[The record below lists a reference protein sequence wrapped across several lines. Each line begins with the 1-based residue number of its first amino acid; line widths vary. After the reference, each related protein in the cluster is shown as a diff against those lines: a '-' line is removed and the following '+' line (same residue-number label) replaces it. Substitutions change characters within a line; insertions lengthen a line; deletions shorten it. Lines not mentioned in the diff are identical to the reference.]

1 MYEVLINDLHL
12 EKARVRGNEIHC
24 ACPWASLTHMSGRD
38 NNPSF
43 SLNVEKG
50 VYNCF
55 TCGKRGVIEDLIE
68 WILGL
73 SLFETLEFLEDRGF
87 SRLEIALQS
96 LEREQYL
103 PSGEKDYFIPEAI
116 LEPFEC
122 LDKHNE
128 IYKGEVDGNECII
141 YVVRN
146 YLGAIVGGEA
156 RSIEGR
162 WHKVLWSM
170 EKSHYLYGENFVS
183 QRDCVDYYLPL
194 TIVEGAGDCVCVRKA
209 MGMTEVV
216 ALFGAYASDTQINK
230 LLRLSDS
237 FVIWLDNDS
246 AGWKGVSR
254 LFKELEPR
262 ATEVRYVSPYD
273 LPVCTDQDPKGI
285 YTEFGWE
292 KVQEIIYGAKSYLE
306 LQNEIER

>member
-1 MYEVLINDLHL
+1 MYEVLIEDLHL
-12 EKARVRGNEIHC
+12 EKARVRGNEIH
-24 ACPWASLTHMSGRD
+24 ACCPFANLTHPSGRD

-43 SLNVEKG
+43 SVNIEKG

-55 TCGKRGVIEDLIE
+55 TCGKRGVIEDLVE
-68 WILGL
+68 WVLGL
-73 SLFETLEFLEDRGF
+73 SMFESLEFLESRGF
-87 SRLEIALQS
+87 SRLDIALQT

-122 LDKHNE
+122 LDKRNE
-128 IYKGEVDGNECII
+128 IYKGDVDGNECTI

-162 WHKVLWSM
+162 WHKVLWGM
-170 EKSHYLYGENFVS
+170 EKSHYLYGEHFVS
-183 QRDCVDYYLPL
+183 QRDCVDYYFPL
-194 TIVEGAGDCVCVRKA
+194 IVVEGAGDCVAIRA
-209 MGMTEVV
+209 ATRQMDGV

-230 LLRLSDS
+230 LLRLADS
-237 FVIWLDNDS
+237 FTIWLDNDN

-262 ATEVRYVSPYD
+262 AMEVRYVSPND
-273 LPVCTDQDPKGI
+273 LPKCKDQDPKGI
-285 YTEFGWE
+285 YNEFGWE
-292 KVQEIIYGAKSYLE
+292 KVQEIIYGSKTYLE
-306 LQNEIER
+306 LQEEIE